1 MCIEIFIFQELLLTK
16 GLVAYPLEMVPST
29 SYFIFLFR
37 MKKLSI
43 ATTVKNDGGKVKWHT
58 SQGGPRYLTER
69 KL

>member
-1 MCIEIFIFQELLLTK
+1 MCIEIFTFQELLLTK
-16 GLVAYPLEMVPST
+16 GLVAALEMVPST